1 MTDMNRRKFNK
12 LLGTGI
18 VAVPL
23 AGVVGTLPSHAADAP
38 MLDPET
44 AQAKALQYMSE
55 SDKDGK
61 TCSNCTL
68 YQGTADADGGPC
80 PLFSGSSVASGG
92 WCSAWVAKA

>member
-23 AGVVGTLPSHAADAP
+23 AGVVGTLPSHAADKP
-38 MLDPET
+38 LLDPET
-44 AQAKALQYMSE
+44 AQAKALQYMTE
-55 SDKDGK
+55 SDKEGK
-61 TCSNCTL
+61 SCSTCTL
-68 YQGTADADGGPC
+68 YQGAADSEAGPC
-80 PLFSGSSVASGG
+80 PLFGENTVSAKA